1 MQTKANIKSRPQPRN
16 PKGIL
21 FHTKVYAL
29 SDRFNVTKLKD
40 LAYSKITA
48 LFVECGMVADK
59 SDMDA
64 VMEAVTYAFGHLTLS
79 VQKGPF
85 SPDSL
90 NSKEKLLVY
99 MVRYMAWARD
109 SFQKNEAFLH
119 LLEECPEFAIALVFT
134 SRSASAPPW
143 SETVNDETER
153 HIWQPLVSFRQ
164 RPRVL
169 ERSGHRMDGG
179 GSYHATRNNRNTVHD
194 LEIEEEGIDSDPFSA
209 GVRYDDEVHLFTA
222 PR

>member
-1 MQTKANIKSRPQPRN
+1 MQIKANIQSRPEPRG
-16 PKGIL
+16 PKAIL

-40 LAYSKITA
+40 LAYSKITT
-48 LFVECGMVADK
+48 LFVEYGMVADK

-64 VMEAVTYAFGHLTLS
+64 VMEAITYAFGHLTLS
-79 VQKGPF
+79 VQKGLF

-109 SFQKNEAFLH
+109 SFQNNEAFLY
-119 LLEECPEFAIALVFT
+119 LLEEYPEFAIALVFT

-153 HIWQPLVSFRQ
+153 LTIEPL
-164 RPRVL
+164 
-169 ERSGHRMDGG
+169 
-179 GSYHATRNNRNTVHD
+179 Y
-194 LEIEEEGIDSDPFSA
+194 
-209 GVRYDDEVHLFTA
+209 
-222 PR
+222 